1 MTDTHNN
8 DTPPLLS
15 VDNLS
20 VSYAMGRGMTG
31 RRRSFTAVREV
42 SFAIGSGQTLGL
54 VGESGS
60 GKSTIGR
67 AILRLAPVSEGK
79 VVFDGQDIS
88 DFGRHTP
95 LSYRKDVQVVFQDPL
110 SSLNPRQ
117 TVAATIGQAIARHR
131 RLSRPDRDKE
141 ITRAL
146 DNVGLSSFHGER
158 MPNELSG
165 GQRQRVA
172 IARAL
177 AVQPRLIVCDE
188 PVSALDVST
197 QSQVIN
203 LLMDLQREFGLSYL
217 FIAHD
222 LDVVRHV
229 SHDIAVLYLG
239 RMAETGPADAV
250 HGDPAHPYTHMLMAS
265 SLVTDPDEQAERS
278 IRRRALTGGRVEPPS
293 PLDDRPGC
301 PYQNRCRWVTDLCR
315 TSTPEPVSV
324 PLSVSPSGTAAGPSE
339 RLVACHHAAEVRQSQ
354 AAV

>member
-1 MTDTHNN
+1 MN
-8 DTPPLLS
+8 DRPLLT

-20 VSYAMGRGMTG
+20 VRYALGRGLTG
-31 RRRSFTAVREV
+31 RTRSFTAVRDV
-42 SFAIGSGQTLGL
+42 SFEIGSGRTLGL

-79 VVFDGQDIS
+79 VVFDGHDIS
-88 DFGRHTP
+88 GFGRKTP

-117 TVAATIGQAIARHR
+117 SVADTIGQSIARHR
-131 RLSRPDRDKE
+131 DLSRAKRDKE
-141 ITRAL
+141 VAQAL
-146 DNVGLSSFHGER
+146 ENVGLASFHARR
-158 MPNELSG
+158 MPHELSG

-177 AVQPRLIVCDE
+177 AVRPRLIVCDE

-203 LLMDLQREFGLSYL
+203 LLMELQREFGLSYL

-229 SHDIAVLYLG
+229 SHEIAVLYLG
-239 RMAETGPADAV
+239 RIAESGPADDV
-250 HGDPAHPYTHMLMAS
+250 HTDPAHPYTHMLMAS
-265 SLVTDPDEQAERS
+265 SLVADADEQAARS
-278 IRRRALTGGRVEPPS
+278 ARRRALGSRAEPPS
-293 PLDDRPGC
+293 PLGDIAGC
-301 PYQNRCRWVTDLCR
+301 PYRNRCRWATDICR
-315 TSTPEPVSV
+315 TKTPGPVPV
-324 PLSVSPSGTAAGPSE
+324 PLPAGVAGDGGTGPGTGAP
-339 RLVACHHAAEVRQSQ
+339 RLVACHHTAEVRRSR

>member
-1 MTDTHNN
+1 MSANE
-8 DTPPLLS
+8 PLLS

-20 VSYAMGRGMTG
+20 VRYGLGRGMTG
-31 RRRSFTAVREV
+31 RRRSFTAVRDV
-42 SFAIGSGQTLGL
+42 SFTIGSGRTLGL

-67 AILRLAPVSEGK
+67 AILRLAPVSEGT

-88 DFGRHTP
+88 GFGRQTP

-117 TVAATIGQAIARHR
+117 TVATIIGQTIARHR
-131 RLSRPDRDKE
+131 SLSRAALDKE
-141 ITRAL
+141 VARAL
-146 DNVGLSSFHGER
+146 DDVGLSAFHGDR
-158 MPNELSG
+158 MASELSG

-177 AVQPRLIVCDE
+177 SVRPKLIVCDE

-203 LLMDLQREFGLSYL
+203 LLMELQREYGISYL

-239 RMAETGPADAV
+239 RMAESGPAEAV
-250 HGDPAHPYTHMLMAS
+250 HGDPGHPYTHMLMAS

-278 IRRRALTGGRVEPPS
+278 RLRRKLTGGKAEPPS
-293 PLDDRPGC
+293 PLDDKPGC
-301 PYQNRCRWVTDLCR
+301 PYQNRCRWATDLCR
-315 TSTPEPVSV
+315 TETPRPVSL
-324 PLSVSPSGTAAGPSE
+324 PLPQLPAAGSGE
-339 RLVACHHAAEVRQSQ
+339 RLVACHHAEEVRGSRT
-354 AAV
+354 AA